1 MKGGNAMTINEQIRI
16 KNIAAKKIQ
25 TILGNMVK
33 KIDREIDVKPFIDNE
48 NYLYGVDIR
57 LL

>member
-1 MKGGNAMTINEQIRI
+1 MTINEQIRI